1 MGNAH
6 RPDRAAKDDA
16 GLLISQIE
24 KREALDPS
32 EQPTK
37 KLVEKPEH
45 PKIKELLAS
54 LNITSE
60 DLPDKWNIFSFN
72 SKLEFIS
79 DRILINSRKG
89 ITKHS
94 ELKDFLSPTQLE
106 RRYRREIQSK
116 NGGWDD
122 DIRHGEYWR
131 HYNYE
136 LDKKPHKK
144 TE

>member
-1 MGNAH
+1 MSNNPYRNNGTPARKLTNKEKNSKEAYFAKIEEN
-6 RPDRAAKDDA
+6 RKPD
-16 GLLISQIE
+16 
-24 KREALDPS
+24 
-32 EQPTK
+32 
-37 KLVEKPEH
+37 KPEH
-45 PKIKELLAS
+45 PKIQELLDS
-54 LNITSE
+54 LSITKE

-72 SKLEFIS
+72 SKLEFIG

-136 LDKKPHKK
+136 LDKKPHKR

>member
-1 MGNAH
+1 MSKNPPRNNHGIPTPKLTSKEKNATE
-6 RPDRAAKDDA
+6 AYF
-16 GLLISQIE
+16 E
-24 KREALDPS
+24 KVEED
-32 EQPTK
+32 K
-37 KLVEKPEH
+37 KTKPEH
-45 PKIKELLAS
+45 PKIQELMDS
-54 LNITSE
+54 LGITKE
-60 DLPDKWNIFSFN
+60 DLPEKWNIFSFN
-72 SKLEFIS
+72 SKLEFIG

-136 LDKKPHKK
+136 LDKKPHKR

>member
-1 MGNAH
+1 MSRGGSDSGFPKKVVSSKVQNAKE
-6 RPDRAAKDDA
+6 AYF
-16 GLLISQIE
+16 E
-24 KREALDPS
+24 KVEED
-32 EQPTK
+32 K
-37 KLVEKPEH
+37 KSKPEH
-45 PKIKELLAS
+45 PKIQELLDS
-54 LNITSE
+54 LAITKE
-60 DLPDKWNIFSFN
+60 DLPEKWNIFSFN
-72 SKLEFIS
+72 SKLEFIG

-136 LDKKPHKK
+136 LDKKPHKR

>member
-1 MGNAH
+1 MKNNERYRHAE
-6 RPDRAAKDDA
+6 DDA
-16 GLLISQIE
+16 IE
-24 KREALDPS
+24 EAKKSSEKIEDVIKRA
-32 EQPTK
+32 T
-37 KLVEKPEH
+37 EKPEN
-45 PKIKELLAS
+45 PKIQELLDS
-54 LNITSE
+54 LGLTTE
-60 DLPDKWNIFSFN
+60 DLPDKWAIFSFN
-72 SKLEFIS
+72 SKLEFIG

-136 LDKKPHKK
+136 LDKKPHKR

>member
-1 MGNAH
+1 MSNNPYRHNGI
-6 RPDRAAKDDA
+6 PKAKMTSKEKN
-16 GLLISQIE
+16 SQEAYFE
-24 KREALDPS
+24 KIQENRKP
-32 EQPTK
+32 
-37 KLVEKPEH
+37 EKPEH
-45 PKIKELLAS
+45 PKIQELLDAQG
-54 LNITSE
+54 ITTE

-72 SKLEFIS
+72 SKLEFIG

>member
-1 MGNAH
+1 MNEKLNKKITIE
-6 RPDRAAKDDA
+6 RP
-16 GLLISQIE
+16 E
-24 KREALDPS
+24 N
-32 EQPTK
+32 
-37 KLVEKPEH
+37 
-45 PKIKELLAS
+45 PKIQELLDS
-54 LNITSE
+54 LDITKE
-60 DLPDKWNIFSFN
+60 DLPDKWNIYSFN
-72 SKLEFIS
+72 SKLEFIG
-79 DRILINSRKG
+79 DRILIESRKG

-136 LDKKPHKK
+136 LDKKPHKR

>member
-1 MGNAH
+1 MDEESSPKKA
-6 RPDRAAKDDA
+6 
-16 GLLISQIE
+16 LE
-24 KREALDPS
+24 KI
-32 EQPTK
+32 
-37 KLVEKPEH
+37 EH
-45 PKIKELLAS
+45 PKIQELLDS
-54 LNITSE
+54 LSILKE
-60 DLPDKWNIFSFN
+60 DLPEKWNIFSFN

-94 ELKDFLSPTQLE
+94 ELKEFLSPTQLE

-136 LDKKPHKK
+136 LDKKPHKR